1 MSFKAMQTV
10 FPPEQASIFGY
21 TYGGVPN
28 PLVPHKHP
36 YPTRYH
42 GPNYTVPDARST
54 YRERPYAESPYL
66 GFGGTAPI
74 FQHASGYA
82 FVDAALGAAM
92 GWVMA
97 KESDRPML
105 VFGGGLAGYFAG
117 TAGLLG
123 TAAVAVAT
131 RMTPQARSSQR

>member
-10 FPPEQASIFGY
+10 FPPEQGSIFGY
-21 TYGGVPN
+21 TYQGVPN

-82 FVDAALGAAM
+82 VVDAALGAGI
-92 GWVMA
+92 GWA
-97 KESDRPML
+97 LSSPENQPMF
-105 VFGGGLAGYFAG
+105 VFLGGLAGYFAG
-117 TAGLLG
+117 TAGLVG
-123 TAAVAVAT
+123 TAALGLV
-131 RMTPQARSSQR
+131 RGKK